1 MIVRISTEGQ
11 YRIPSALLDKLNQL
25 DNEIVEVVAAGD
37 ETKFRKLLDEM
48 IILVRQQ
55 GEPLKP
61 EEIAES
67 QVILPPP
74 DITLEDAKKLF
85 TGAGLLPD

>member
-25 DNEIVEVVAAGD
+25 DNSLVDIVAAGD
-37 ETKFRKLLDEM
+37 ETKFAKLYSEM
-48 IILVRQQ
+48 IALVRKQ

-61 EEIAES
+61 DEIVES
-67 QVILPPP
+67 EVILPPP
-74 DITLEDAKKLF
+74 DITLEDAKRLF
-85 TGAGLLPD
+85 IGAGLVPD

>member
-25 DNEIVEVVAAGD
+25 DNSIVGVVATGD
-37 ETKFRKLLDEM
+37 NEQFNKLYTEM
-48 IILVRQQ
+48 IALVRNQ

-61 EEIAES
+61 DEILES
-67 QVILPPP
+67 EVILPPP
-74 DITLEDAKKLF
+74 DITIEDAKKLF
-85 TGAGLLPD
+85 IGSGLVPD